1 MDYDADGDEDIVS
14 GSYTGEIYFF
24 ERKDDGT
31 LAQGTYL
38 MNNQDEV
45 LHVGISVVPELM
57 DTDADGDLDMV
68 VGTRSDGVWLFENTG
83 SRAKPAWAVSGKEL
97 KTKSGKEVEGSNAH
111 HADWNGDGRI
121 DLITGSEWGGAK
133 WYKNVGKP
141 NAPVYE
147 DAKVLVEK
155 NEYAERT
162 EEEGPKQRE
171 ESDCGE
177 EIPQNVNVE

>member
-97 KTKSGKEVEGSNAH
+97 KTATGKRVKGSNAH
-111 HADWNGDGRI
+111 HADWDHRSPGR
-121 DLITGSEWGGAK
+121 
-133 WYKNVGKP
+133 
-141 NAPVYE
+141 
-147 DAKVLVEK
+147 
-155 NEYAERT
+155 
-162 EEEGPKQRE
+162 
-171 ESDCGE
+171 
-177 EIPQNVNVE
+177 